1 MIQVTRRRNL
11 DARHYAWLVICGLFA
26 GILGTGCSRPAARAV
41 NQVCFKDKCFDV
53 EVVQRKEDLQRGLQ
67 LRKSLDPGGGML
79 FVFSQS
85 RPHSFWMKD
94 TLIPLD
100 MIWMD
105 YARKIVH
112 IEHDVPP
119 CAADPCPRYTPPHE
133 ALYVLEINAGY
144 ARKMGV
150 QLGDTAEFR
159 LNAVK
164 M

>member
-1 MIQVTRRRNL
+1 MTHVIWRRNL
-11 DARHYAWLVICGLFA
+11 DIRHCALFVIYGLFA
-26 GILGTGCSRPAARAV
+26 GILGMGCSRPPARAV

-53 EVVQRKEDLQRGLQ
+53 EVVQKKEELQRGLQ
-67 LRKSLDPGGGML
+67 LREFLDSGSGML
-79 FVFSQS
+79 FVFPHS
-85 RPHSFWMKD
+85 RPYSFWMKD
-94 TLIPLD
+94 TLISLD

-105 YARKIVH
+105 YARRIVY

-150 QLGDTAEFR
+150 QLGDTAEFL